1 MESLNKQY
9 TKADIENIF
18 NDPDYR
24 KTLDALDRLPVD
36 KRREMIENL
45 KNSLGKD
52 YKTFIDKM
60 NVSADVKKLLKDSF
74 DYFINNLLL
83 GKQFWIKEKNWFK
96 TFIGWYWKY
105 IKRTEIWFLIATLE
119 NVISAISD
127 ADAAV
132 TASIFG
138 SFKELSSGALKSVM
152 AFVPLAGPMYAGGSL
167 INATINMIGSGV
179 SYLKRQYNKRENPT
193 NQDSLTDVVMNLT
206 KNEAMNFVENQEGLK
221 NNLPKD
227 ISEYG
232 QIDYK
237 EVTGG
242 DGKTKIQVW
251 LDGINTVTLEKR
263 KTPRHLIDGE
273 VKIVT
278 D

>member
-1 MESLNKQY
+1 
-9 TKADIENIF
+9 
-18 NDPDYR
+18 
-24 KTLDALDRLPVD
+24 
-36 KRREMIENL
+36 MIENL

-105 IKRTEIWFLIATLE
+105 IKRTEVWFLIATLE
-119 NVISAISD
+119 NVIAAISD

-132 TASIFG
+132 AASVFG
-138 SFKELSSGALKSVM
+138 TTKELGSGALKSVM

-179 SYLKRQYNKRENPT
+179 SYLKRQYNKRENP
-193 NQDSLTDVVMNLT
+193 QAQESITDIVMNLD
-206 KNEAMNFVENQEGLK
+206 EAGAKNFVENNDGLK
-221 NNLPKD
+221 NVLPQS
-227 ISEYG
+227 IENYQTIEY
-232 QIDYK
+232 K
-237 EVTGG
+237 KVTGQ

-251 LDGINTVTLEKR
+251 LDGINTVTLEKK
-263 KTPRHLIDGE
+263 KTALHPIDGE
-273 VKIVT
+273 VKIT
-278 D
+278 Q